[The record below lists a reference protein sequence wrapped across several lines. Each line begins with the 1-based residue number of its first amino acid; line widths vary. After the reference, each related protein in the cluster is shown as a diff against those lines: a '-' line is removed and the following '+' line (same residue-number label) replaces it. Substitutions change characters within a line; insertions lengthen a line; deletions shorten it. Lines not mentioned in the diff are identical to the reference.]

1 MKHLLFICQ
10 RIPYP
15 PNKGDKLR
23 SFSVLRHLAKS
34 WRVHLGCFIDDP
46 NDWQY
51 VEELRPYCADLN
63 CIGLDKSWAK
73 LRSLSGLLK
82 GTSLS
87 EPYFHSASMAQWV
100 DTVLRQVQP
109 SAALLYSSVMGQYL
123 PDSSQLRPRRVVMD
137 FVDVDSDKWRQYS
150 ERHSWPMKWLYGRES
165 RLLLAFDRNVAKYVD
180 ACVFVSEPE
189 AALFRQLA
197 PEAASRTHAISN
209 GVDFS
214 YFSPATPQPNPFP
227 DGKRGVVFT
236 GAMDYWPNADAVT
249 WFAERMFPAIRSQ
262 IPEAV
267 FFIVGGNPTP
277 QVRRLGQ
284 LPGVTVT
291 GRVPDVRPYLAHAAV
306 CVAPMR
312 VARGIQNKVLE
323 GMAMGKVVVTT
334 EQGLEGIDA
343 IPGCDLLL
351 ATGAEAL
358 IAETVKAL
366 TEPALASI
374 GVAARNRI
382 VSGYSWNDKLDEFK
396 ALLM

>member
-1 MKHLLFICQ
+1 MKHLLFLCQ

-34 WRVHLGCFIDDP
+34 WTVHLGCFIDDP

-51 VEELRPYCADLN
+51 VEALRPYCADLN
-63 CIGLDKSWAK
+63 CIGLDKRGAK
-73 LRSLSGLLK
+73 LRSLSGLLM
-82 GTSLS
+82 GSSLS
-87 EPYFHSASMAQWV
+87 EPYFHSPRMAQWV
-100 DTVLRQVQP
+100 ETVLRQTQP
-109 SAALLYSSVMGQYL
+109 SAAFLYSSVMGQYL
-123 PDSSQLRPRRVVMD
+123 RRGDRLRPRRVVMD

-150 ERHSWPMKWLYGRES
+150 ERHSWPMNWLYRRES
-165 RLLLAFDRNVAKYVD
+165 RLLLAFDREVAKFAD

-189 AALFRQLA
+189 ADLFRRLA

-209 GVDFS
+209 GVDAS
-214 YFSPATPQPNPFP
+214 YFSPTTSHPTPFP
-227 DGKRGVVFT
+227 EGKRGVVFT

-262 IPEAV
+262 VPEAV
-267 FFIVGGNPTP
+267 FYIVGGNPP
-277 QVRRLGQ
+277 PKVVKLGD

-291 GRVPDVRPYLAHAAV
+291 GRVADVRPYLAHAAV

-351 ATGAEAL
+351 ANDAEEF
-358 IAETVKAL
+358 IAATLKAL
-366 TEPALASI
+366 TDPSLPPL

-382 VSGYSWNDKLDEFK
+382 VSGYSWDDKLDEFEK
-396 ALLM
+396 LLM